1 MELYHLN
8 VTFKVKNH
16 IFLIFFFLLKSPSPC
31 ERRREYLFICFD
43 ILKNVHPCYGSGSAI
58 KWWLRLKPRSDCCT
72 GQWWKCLVEKAK
84 CSINIV
90 SLFSL
95 GWLTCA
101 ALWPGG
107 ISTHHTLDCYSIRR
121 WKNPKSW
128 SSFTAFSHQRTS
140 WYFLWQEASKRSY
153 HWVLYACNVTSDFT
167 IVFCFFKEAFCT
179 YSYQISLSSGTLNA
193 QSCCISLNTS

>member
-1 MELYHLN
+1 MYRVLRLC
-8 VTFKVKNH
+8 
-16 IFLIFFFLLKSPSPC
+16 LFFAAFGKEVC
-31 ERRREYLFICFD
+31 ACFRGGND
-43 ILKNVHPCYGSGSAI
+43 WTRGEIPQKEDGSGSCLSGRHNM
-58 KWWLRLKPRSDCCT
+58 WWSSAGTLPDAERDPASHRRECCT
-72 GQWWKCLVEKAK
+72 
-84 CSINIV
+84 
-90 SLFSL
+90 

-128 SSFTAFSHQRTS
+128 SSFTAFSHQRTP
-140 WYFLWQEASKRSY
+140 WYFLWQEASKRNY